1 MQKTTPR
8 IILPV
13 THNKAKLIAKNY
25 SPNNLYFIIF
35 IFMAFPKGSGFPLN
49 FTPQKLR
56 KSTAKRVSP
65 SYLWATPLLARDFLW
80 LLERSIPAQSLTR
93 PPSTPLMPRKFFIQR
108 RDSLLLQVLSKTIN
122 SPHLVFNFSYLQ
134 RSGRFSV
141 QRYKLALFSRKA
153 KP

>member
-1 MQKTTPR
+1 MLKIKRIFCPPLLQKTTPR

-65 SYLWATPLLARDFLW
+65 SYLWSTPLLARDFLW

-93 PPSTPLMPRKFFIQR
+93 PPPPLLCLENSLFREEIVYYFKFF
-108 RDSLLLQVLSKTIN
+108 
-122 SPHLVFNFSYLQ
+122 FF
-134 RSGRFSV
+134 
-141 QRYKLALFSRKA
+141 
-153 KP
+153 